1 MTHHQVSKLLSI
13 YPSSQMIDS
22 GIHAMLSGK
31 TYANDGYNITPLSSA
46 DAFNEEGLWLVIL
59 AVSGLVLMWVV
70 SLVEHLSTSD
80 ETQEVDDEVDDDAR
94 FSQLLTSTHCV
105 LRKADCAIYLDRMRK
120 NSKRVEAADLFAEG
134 RKLLERSIIMYADQ
148 NPQGFTNA
156 AISAALQADPSD
168 GDQKG
173 WITYKYINALCDSG
187 VLERVEVYDE
197 TTARLS
203 KAKFERAKLAF
214 IKRVECDSLSQV
226 PSRERARFLSSP
238 KIQKRYLKPS
248 IIYRKL

>member
-22 GIHAMLSGK
+22 GTQAMLSEM
-31 TYANDGYNITPLSSA
+31 TSANYGYNITPLSSTA
-46 DAFNEEGLWLVIL
+46 TFSEEGLWLDIL
-59 AVSGLVLMWVV
+59 AVTGLILTWVV
-70 SLVEHLSTSD
+70 SLVEHLITSD
-80 ETQEVDDEVDDDAR
+80 ETHEVDNDAR
-94 FSQLLTSTHCV
+94 FYQLLTSTHCV
-105 LRKADCAIYLDRMRK
+105 LRKADCAIYLNRMRM

-156 AISAALQADPSD
+156 AISAALHADPSD

-173 WITYKYINALCDSG
+173 WITYKYVNALCDSG

-197 TTARLS
+197 TSERLT
-203 KAKFERAKLAF
+203 KDKYQRAKKGFL
-214 IKRVECDSLSQV
+214 KRFNCSNI
-226 PSRERARFLSSP
+226 REAPMQEWVRFLSSA

-248 IIYRKL
+248 IIYRKR

>member
-22 GIHAMLSGK
+22 GTQAMLSGM
-31 TYANDGYNITPLSSA
+31 TSANYGYNITPLSSTA
-46 DAFNEEGLWLVIL
+46 TFSEEGLWLEIL
-59 AVSGLVLMWVV
+59 VVTGLILTLVV
-70 SLVEHLSTSD
+70 SLVEHLIISD
-80 ETQEVDDEVDDDAR
+80 ETHEVDNDAR
-94 FSQLLTSTHCV
+94 FYQLLTSTRCV
-105 LRKADCAIYLDRMRK
+105 LRKADCVIYLDRMRT

-156 AISAALQADPSD
+156 AISAALHADPSD

-173 WITYKYINALCDSG
+173 WITYKYVNALCDSG

-197 TTARLS
+197 TSERLT
-203 KAKFERAKLAF
+203 KDKYQRAKKGFL
-214 IKRVECDSLSQV
+214 KRFNCSNI
-226 PSRERARFLSSP
+226 REAPMQEWVRFLSSA

-248 IIYRKL
+248 IIYRKR